1 MGLKVCIGHNCWGG
15 GYLAIV
21 GIMDHQKTCEIKHQV
36 ITYTITRYF
45 ESFVLKT
52 QLETCKSR
60 CLIHNIARRDYRTLV
75 YTSEFHKEKNLFRL
89 YTNYN
94 GQPLYSVGH
103 LSYFS
108 P

>member
-1 MGLKVCIGHNCWGG
+1 MGLEVCIGHNCWGG

-21 GIMDHQKTCEIKHQV
+21 GICMDHQKTREIEHH
-36 ITYTITRYF
+36 ITQYF
-45 ESFVLKT
+45 DNFVLKT